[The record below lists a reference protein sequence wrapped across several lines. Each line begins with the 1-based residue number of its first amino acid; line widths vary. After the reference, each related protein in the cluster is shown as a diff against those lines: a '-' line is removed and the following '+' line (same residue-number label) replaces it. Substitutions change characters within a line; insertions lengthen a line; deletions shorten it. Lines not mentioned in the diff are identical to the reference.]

1 MEVTDRRSYIF
12 YQFLTFLYHH
22 LQYKIYVNK
31 YNWVATML
39 PGFYN
44 IDYITSDLKMVF
56 SYNIISRGVLYLLV
70 CKQSAT

>member
-1 MEVTDRRSYIF
+1 
-12 YQFLTFLYHH
+12 
-22 LQYKIYVNK
+22 
-31 YNWVATML
+31 ML

-56 SYNIISRGVLYLLV
+56 SYNIISGGGLYLLV